1 MSHSGSFGVN
11 YNRSYDATVIPSLP
25 AKLMD
30 LGSCPEG
37 QFLFVQA
44 DGAIA
49 QYDWVIITAAGQA
62 SSVTQTNDGSVLIQ
76 GGAAQVAAADNE
88 YLWVWVGGVAGG
100 GVGSGIK
107 GKVAAGCVGGAA
119 IYTTATA
126 GVADDDATAPAVKFA
141 NVVTT
146 VTTTPAAAVE
156 LYSVDT
162 IRLNA

>member
-1 MSHSGSFGVN
+1 MSGSGSFGVN
-11 YNRSYDATVIPSLP
+11 FGKTWDGVSIPLP

-30 LGSCPEG
+30 KGESPDGEW
-37 QFLFVQA
+37 LFVQA

-49 QYDWVIITAAGQA
+49 QYAAVVISAAGQA
-62 SSVTQTNDGSVLIQ
+62 ASVTQTNDGTTLVA
-76 GGAAQVAAADNE
+76 GGFAQVAAADNE
-88 YLWVWVGGVAGG
+88 YLWVWIGGTAAG
-100 GVGSGIK
+100 GVGTGIK

-119 IYTTATA
+119 LYTTVTT
-126 GVADDDATAPAVKFA
+126 GVLDDDTTAPAVKFA

-156 LYSVDT
+156 LYAVDT

>member
-1 MSHSGSFGVN
+1 MSGSGSFGVN
-11 YNRSYDATVIPSLP
+11 FGKTWDGVSIPLP

-30 LGSCPEG
+30 IGHSPDG
-37 QFLFVQA
+37 HWLFVQA

-49 QYDWVIITAAGQA
+49 KYGFVVISAAGQA
-62 SSVTQTNDGSVLIQ
+62 AAVTQTNDGTTLVA
-76 GGAAQVAAADNE
+76 GGVAQVAAANDE
-88 YLWVWVGGVAGG
+88 YLWVWIGGTAGG

-107 GKVAAGCVGGAA
+107 GNVAAGCVGGAA
-119 IYTTATA
+119 LYTTTTA
-126 GVADDDATAPAVKFA
+126 GVADDDATAPAVKFL

-146 VTTTPAAAVE
+146 ATTTPAAAVE

>member
-1 MSHSGSFGVN
+1 MSGSGSFGVN
-11 YNRSYDATVIPSLP
+11 YKRTFDSSVVPSLP

-44 DGAIA
+44 DGAIN
-49 QYDWVIITAAGQA
+49 QYDFVIITAAGQA
-62 SSVTQTNDGSVLIQ
+62 SSVTQTNDGTVLIQ
-76 GGAAQVAAADNE
+76 GGVAQVAALDNE

-100 GVGSGIK
+100 GVGTGIK

-126 GVADDDATAPAVKFA
+126 GVADDDSTAPAVKFA

-156 LYSVDT
+156 LYSVDS

>member
-1 MSHSGSFGVN
+1 MSGSGSFGLNPNKTWDGV
-11 YNRSYDATVIPSLP
+11 SSPLP

-30 LGSCPEG
+30 KGESPDGE
-37 QFLFVQA
+37 FLFVQA
-44 DGAIA
+44 DGAIN
-49 QYDWVIITAAGQA
+49 QYDFVVISAAGQA
-62 SSVTQTNDGSVLIQ
+62 AAVTQTNDGTTLVA

-88 YLWVWVGGVAGG
+88 YLWVWIGGTAGG

-126 GVADDDATAPAVKFA
+126 GVADDDATAPAVKLV

-146 VTTTPAAAVE
+146 ATTTPAAAVE